1 MNLQINETI
10 SVHLSIT
17 TYKTVNTKP
26 GVSKVWAQGQTG
38 SDVNCAMVS
47 MLEWPVH
54 NRQPT
59 SQHAAVF
66 PVTRQWQ
73 QTVLTHLTIMQ
84 EAFFPLWLHLQINLQ
99 HDI

>member
-10 SVHLSIT
+10 GVHLSIT

-47 MLEWPVH
+47 MLE
-54 NRQPT
+54 
-59 SQHAAVF
+59 
-66 PVTRQWQ
+66 
-73 QTVLTHLTIMQ
+73 
-84 EAFFPLWLHLQINLQ
+84 
-99 HDI
+99 